1 MNKTGPTW
9 QALPVLSHSMLPSKR
24 NLMQG
29 HCFQMDIIHIQ
40 TKNKKVAT
48 SAAVQKSRLKK
59 NYGNGMGPQDYKRSL
74 VYMSFFIIQL

>member
-1 MNKTGPTW
+1 
-9 QALPVLSHSMLPSKR
+9 
-24 NLMQG
+24 MQG

-59 NYGNGMGPQDYKRSL
+59 YYGDGMGL
-74 VYMSFFIIQL
+74 HEFFHLSDIISCLTFIYENL